1 MCTSLLFLHFP
12 DSSFNYL
19 NISTVTAVIRD
30 DELGDCLVVPGTI
43 QDDMKKKT
51 STSAEYRKKII
62 EYYIQYS
69 PGATWSSLT
78 GGLYYWECPK
88 AVVAAKRFIKKTP
101 GKYVISSHDH
111 KPHVIPLHTI

>member
-1 MCTSLLFLHFP
+1 M
-12 DSSFNYL
+12 
-19 NISTVTAVIRD
+19 
-30 DELGDCLVVPGTI
+30 PGTI

-101 GKYVISSHDH
+101 GNYVISSHDH
-111 KPHVIPLHTI
+111 AQATRDTTAYRMAGNFCDVITFNYFSWLT